1 MKIKSL
7 LIGSAAALVAATGA
21 KAADAVVIA
30 EPEPVEYVRVCD
42 AYGAGFF
49 YIPGT
54 ETCLRISGY
63 VWFQMWTSSDQIS
76 GAPFDTTAFYGGTD
90 RLGNS
95 ALRTGARGRVNFDAR
110 SDTEWGTLRSYIR
123 LQGSWSAIAPVSGPD
138 GLLTRAGVTNG
149 VTSGITG
156 ADGPAVVD
164 HAYIELGGLRMGY
177 TESAWAQT
185 QGGGASNWG
194 AHSWGGMY
202 YGYQQRNLV
211 AYTFQGGNGFF
222 GTLSLEDDGTA
233 GDEFAPDV
241 VVKIGVNQGWGS
253 IWAKIG
259 YDDERLA
266 VSSPTAPPSIVGLLG
281 DGWGAAIGAQIN
293 VPNSPGSS
301 LRIIGY
307 YADSS
312 NAYNVGGP
320 GIAGGTIPVLGFP
333 APGRIAII
341 GGYEYSILASYEHAF
356 SSTLSASVAFQ
367 YFNDSYYGFTYTK
380 SGFDAWGAEL
390 SVVWF
395 PVTNFEIRA
404 EIHYDDVGS
413 SYHRNFPGVNPDGV
427 ASGFIR
433 FTRYF

>member
-63 VWFQMWTSSDQIS
+63 VWFQMWTSGDQNS
-76 GAPFDTTAFYGGTD
+76 AAPGDTTAFYAGTSSA
-90 RLGNS
+90 GNS
-95 ALRTGARGRVNFDAR
+95 ALRTAARGRVNFDAR

-123 LQGSWSAIAPVSGPD
+123 LQGNWSAIAPVGAV
-138 GLLTRAGVTNG
+138 GA
-149 VTSGITG
+149 TSGIRG
-156 ADGPAVVD
+156 ADGPAIVD

-185 QGGGASNWG
+185 QGGGVSNWG

-233 GDEFAPDV
+233 GDEFVPDV
-241 VVKIGVNQGWGS
+241 VVKIGVNQGWGGV
-253 IWAKIG
+253 WAKIG
-259 YDDERLA
+259 YDEERLA
-266 VSSPTAPPSIVGLLG
+266 FASPAPSVLAG

-320 GIAGGTIPVLGFP
+320 GIVGVA
-333 APGRIAII
+333 AAI
-341 GGYEYSILASYEHAF
+341 GGYEYSILASYRHAF

-367 YFNDSYYGFTYTK
+367 YFNDSYLAGTSIN

-413 SYHRNFPGVNPDGV
+413 SSILPGVNPDGV
-427 ASGFIR
+427 ASGFLR